1 MSPTSLSLR
10 GIIFY
15 NRSKIDY
22 DNSYCFK
29 LFCFNFVNSFSWP
42 FYLAF
47 IKDNLAGVPPEY
59 KKIFGYK
66 WLGCGVSGC
75 NYEITIQMFIVF
87 IIKPIL
93 TNVIL
98 YFLPKMKIW
107 LNKKKKY
114 SEDWNI
120 SQEKLDESGE
130 LYVRRK
136 KRWENE
142 KDLLPENK
150 LSFDYIEMVI
160 QEIDFQV
167 IT

>member
-1 MSPTSLSLR
+1 MT
-10 GIIFY
+10 GFY

-75 NYEITIQMFIVF
+75 NYEITIQMIIIF
-87 IIKPIL
+87 IIKPIA
-93 TNVIL
+93 TNVIQ
-98 YFLPKMKIW
+98 YFLPRIKLW
-107 LNKKKKY
+107 FNRKKKNVA
-114 SEDWNI
+114 ERMN
-120 SQEKLDESGE
+120 SQEKFDENGE
-130 LYVRRK
+130 LYAIQRR
-136 KRWENE
+136 RWENE

-150 LSFDYIEMVI
+150 LSFDYIEMVV
-160 QEIDFQV
+160 QENDVKII
-167 IT
+167 ITYLI